1 MMEKFTLEELKATA
15 SYLDIYFFPLWIFF
29 YSSKEE
35 ASFFAEALDRVIY
48 QLERFFEGREFMF
61 SAKDVHAAAAC
72 VRACLEKLF
81 QGEPV
86 SRNDKGDYEML
97 SKAANF
103 LESLYK
109 AMSR

>member
-1 MMEKFTLEELKATA
+1 MEKFTLKELKEAA
-15 SYLDIYFFPLWIFF
+15 AYLNAHFFPLWVFF
-29 YSSKEE
+29 YGSKKE

-48 QLERFFEGREFMF
+48 QLEMFLEGRELMF
-61 SAKDVHAAAAC
+61 EASDVQTAYKY
-72 VRACLEKLF
+72 VQTCLEELF
-81 QGEPV
+81 QEPV
-86 SRNDKGDYEML
+86 SRNEKGDYKML